1 MLVLETITDKRLWG
15 GHLYSL
21 YCREEISNRILNGEQ
36 KGQYLNDV
44 FPDWKAD
51 FQMSKYPYFPL
62 TIALTNAEDDL
73 SIQVHPDDEKA
84 SELEHL
90 SRGKRESWYFLKAPR
105 IGTIVNGC
113 RENNIEKIHNA
124 VDNNFY
130 KDIMDYLPVQEGDY
144 VFVEP
149 GTLHSISA
157 GSLVFEIE
165 EGADFTYRFY
175 DFNRRDSEGKLRE
188 LHTEKALQCLNP
200 DLKSTARRYPSE
212 NIIQEKTYLTEIIQD
227 REKYIND
234 SQTIS
239 CFTLVEGLIQCDS
252 IDLSRGM
259 TVLLFPGEGLNCENV
274 QLAFVSQLKWGV

>member
-90 SRGKRESWYFLKAPR
+90 SRGKRESWYFLRAPR
-105 IGTIVNGC
+105 TGAIVNGC
-113 RENNIEKIHNA
+113 REKNIDKIRDSVDHNSYDA
-124 VDNNFY
+124 
-130 KDIMDYLPVQEGDY
+130 IMEGDY

-165 EGADFTYRFY
+165 EGADFTYRFF
-175 DFNRRDSEGKLRE
+175 DFNRKDSEGNLRE
-188 LHTEKALQCLNP
+188 LHTEKALKCLNP
-200 DLKSTARRYPSE
+200 CLKSIARRYPSE
-212 NIIQEKTYLTEIIQD
+212 NIIQEKTYRTEIIQD
-227 REKYIND
+227 RDKYIND

-239 CFTLVEGLIQCDS
+239 CFTLVEGLTKCDG
-252 IDLSRGM
+252 IDLRYGM
-259 TVLLFPGEGLNCENV
+259 TVILFPSEAVDCKDV
-274 QLAFVSQLKWGV
+274 RLAFVSQLNLGV